1 MARFSS
7 ALTTLENLLSNE
19 YNHDRKMRATIH
31 ADDLHNDRVRLLAHL
46 REVGRSGDLEW
57 IVAAEKTIVESDLAR
72 YANSKAMTH
81 SLESALD
88 DLAII
93 EKHMLI
99 VADKSLY
106 RFLDETH
113 RRPKNRKNG
122 LPLDEAREALA
133 SHRTRLDNMDKS
145 RLDEDEKS
153 IVDARKDAMKK
164 ANDLYIA
171 LQKNA
176 LGMDDQAQQA
186 QEQKQ
191 EQTQTRPRGRGR

>member
-1 MARFSS
+1 MARHSS
-7 ALTTLENLLSNE
+7 VLATLENMLANE
-19 YNHDRKMRATIH
+19 YGYDRKMRATNH
-31 ADDLHNDRVRLLAHL
+31 AGNLHNERVGLRALL
-46 REVGRSGDLEW
+46 REVGSSGDLEL
-57 IVAAEKTIVESDLAR
+57 IVAAEKAIVRGDLSR
-72 YANSKAMTH
+72 YANSKAMTL
-81 SLESALD
+81 SLQAALD

-171 LQKNA
+171 LQKKA

>member
-1 MARFSS
+1 MTEP
-7 ALTTLENLLSNE
+7 LPETENLLANE
-19 YNHDRKMRATIH
+19 YAAVRALRET
-31 ADDLHNDRVRLLAHL
+31 LLAKDVHDA
-46 REVGRSGDLEW
+46 RSDLLANIRKVTQSANLEL
-57 IVAAEKTIVESDLAR
+57 IVATEKAIVRGDLAR

-88 DLAII
+88 DIAII
-93 EKHMLI
+93 EKHIGI

-113 RRPKNRKNG
+113 RRLKNRKNG

-133 SHRTRLDNMDKS
+133 SHHARLINMDKS

-153 IVDARKDAMKK
+153 PVDARKAAMKT

-171 LQKNA
+171 LQKKA
-176 LGMDDQAQQA
+176 LDMDNQAKQT

-191 EQTQTRPRGRGR
+191 EQTKIQTRPRGRGR

>member
-1 MARFSS
+1 MTEP
-7 ALTTLENLLSNE
+7 LPELESLLSNE
-19 YNHDRKMRATIH
+19 HAAVRALRETLL
-31 ADDLHNDRVRLLAHL
+31 AKDLHNARCDLLGHVRKVA
-46 REVGRSGDLEW
+46 RSGDLGL
-57 IVAAEKTIVESDLAR
+57 IVATEKAIVEGDLAR

-171 LQKNA
+171 LQKKA